1 MKETSVAWV
10 LKFNVHDM
18 SSKKRVLKQ
27 PTWILHQRPYR
38 DTSSIIDIFTRDFGR
53 VSIIAKGG
61 RSPKS
66 KFRGLLRPFFPI
78 KLSWYSGKNLGNL
91 VEIDVVGKPYNL
103 IGDSLLSAYY
113 LNELILKFLV
123 KDDPQ
128 VEIFD
133 LYSRTILDLI
143 ETGDIAPVLR
153 KFELEFLKL
162 IGYGLNLE
170 FEAVTHLPVR
180 DDLFY
185 EYNPDIGLVISDKKN
200 DQYVFSGT
208 DINAINQGDFQE
220 KKTVKSAN
228 RLLKSIIN
236 FHLDGRRLKTR
247 RVLEELKRFGD

>member
-18 SSKKRVLKQ
+18 RSKKRVLKQ

-185 EYNPDIGLVISDKKN
+185 EYNPGIGLVVSDKKN

>member
-1 MKETSVAWV
+1 
-10 LKFNVHDM
+10 M

-113 LNELILKFLV
+113 LNELILKFLF

-133 LYSRTILDLI
+133 LYSRTILNLI
-143 ETGDIAPVLR
+143 ETGDIATELR

-185 EYNPDIGLVISDKKN
+185 EYNPGIGLVVSDKKN

>member
-133 LYSRTILDLI
+133 LYSRTILDLM
-143 ETGDIAPVLR
+143 ETGDIATVLR

-185 EYNPDIGLVISDKKN
+185 EYNPGIGLVISDKKN

>member
-143 ETGDIAPVLR
+143 ETGDIASVLR

-185 EYNPDIGLVISDKKN
+185 EYNPGIGLVISDKKN

>member
-1 MKETSVAWV
+1 
-10 LKFNVHDM
+10 M

-91 VEIDVVGKPYNL
+91 VEIDVLGKPYNL

-113 LNELILKFLV
+113 LNELILKFLF

-133 LYSRTILDLI
+133 LYSRTILNLI
-143 ETGDIAPVLR
+143 ETGDIATELR

-180 DDLFY
+180 DNLFY
-185 EYNPDIGLVISDKKN
+185 EYNPGIGLVVSDKKN

>member
-1 MKETSVAWV
+1 
-10 LKFNVHDM
+10 M
-18 SSKKRVLKQ
+18 SSKRRVLKQ

-113 LNELILKFLV
+113 LNELILKFLF

-133 LYSRTILDLI
+133 LYSRTILNLI
-143 ETGDIAPVLR
+143 ETGDIATELR

-185 EYNPDIGLVISDKKN
+185 EYNPGIGLVVSDKKN

>member
-1 MKETSVAWV
+1 
-10 LKFNVHDM
+10 M

-91 VEIDVVGKPYNL
+91 VEIDVAGKPYNL

-143 ETGDIAPVLR
+143 ETGDIASVLR

-185 EYNPDIGLVISDKKN
+185 EYNPGIGLVISDKKN

>member
-1 MKETSVAWV
+1 
-10 LKFNVHDM
+10 M
-18 SSKKRVLKQ
+18 SSKKRILKQ

-91 VEIDVVGKPYNL
+91 VDIDVEGKPYNL

-128 VEIFD
+128 VEVFD
-133 LYSRTILDLI
+133 LYSRTILNLI
-143 ETGDIAPVLR
+143 GMGDIAPVLR

-170 FEAVTHLPVR
+170 FETVTHLPVR

-185 EYNPDIGLVISDKKN
+185 KYNPGSGLVISGKKN
-200 DQYVFSGT
+200 DHYVFSGA
-208 DINAINQGDFQE
+208 DIKAINQGDFQE
-220 KKTVKSAN
+220 KKTIKSAN

>member
-1 MKETSVAWV
+1 LTFK
-10 LKFNVHDM
+10 VHDM
-18 SSKKRVLKQ
+18 SSKKRILKQ

-38 DTSSIIDIFTRDFGR
+38 DTSCIIDIFTRDLGR

-66 KFRGLLRPFFPI
+66 KFRGLLRPFFPM

-91 VEIDVVGKPYNL
+91 VDIDVIGKPYNL

-133 LYSRTILDLI
+133 LYSRTISDLI
-143 ETGDIAPVLR
+143 ESVNIAPVLR
-153 KFELEFLKL
+153 KFEIEFLKL

-170 FEAVTHLPVR
+170 FESGTELPVR
-180 DDLFY
+180 SHFFY
-185 EYNPDIGLVISDKKN
+185 EYKPEIGLVISDKKN
-200 DQYVFSGT
+200 DHCVFNGA
-208 DINAINQGDFQE
+208 DIKAINQGDFQE
-220 KKTVKSAN
+220 KKTIKSAN

>member
-1 MKETSVAWV
+1 
-10 LKFNVHDM
+10 M

-133 LYSRTILDLI
+133 LYSRTILDLM
-143 ETGDIAPVLR
+143 ETGDISPVLR

-185 EYNPDIGLVISDKKN
+185 EYNPGIGLVISDKKN